1 MTKNKALEGFKP
13 LSACLLDRHFNQ
25 LSGGASDSN
34 VFLPENPSS
43 FKSLI
48 ELLMWLLSH
57 LEKGTNLKYQILGG
71 AVA

>member
-1 MTKNKALEGFKP
+1 MPMTKNKALEGFIP
-13 LSACLLDRHFNQ
+13 LSACLLDNQ
-25 LSGGASDSN
+25 LSGGASDGN
-34 VFLPENPSS
+34 IFLPENPSS

-57 LEKGTNLKYQILGG
+57 LEKGTNLKYQTLGG